1 MPLVEAGQESGVG
14 RWHTIRLTTLSFSE
28 YLQIKNLWLPALP
41 RVKSL
46 RDLFDWP
53 QSDLYPSRYT
63 QRQSH
68 NAPMP
73 HRKNG

>member
-1 MPLVEAGQESGVG
+1 MAEVYRTGYFLETFMETTQGQSEQAGISTENFDVG
-14 RWHTIRLTTLSFSE
+14 RNVG
-28 YLQIKNLWLPALP
+28 KN
-41 RVKSL
+41 
-46 RDLFDWP
+46 
-53 QSDLYPSRYT
+53 PSRYT